1 MKNAKVKISKES
13 LIAGMILLLGAFIP
27 VFLMSK
33 CSPLYPF
40 NDWYDIN
47 QYFSVGKGILYGK
60 VPYRDLMDQKGPFLY
75 LLGSI
80 AYLIDRT
87 RFLRCSILSR

>member
-13 LIAGMILLLGAFIP
+13 LMIGMILLLGAFIP

-40 NDWYDIN
+40 NDWYDLN
-47 QYFSVGKGILYGK
+47 QIFSVGKGLLYGK
-60 VPYRDLMDQKGPFLY
+60 IIYADLMDHKGPFL
-75 LLGSI
+75 
-80 AYLIDRT
+80 
-87 RFLRCSILSR
+87 